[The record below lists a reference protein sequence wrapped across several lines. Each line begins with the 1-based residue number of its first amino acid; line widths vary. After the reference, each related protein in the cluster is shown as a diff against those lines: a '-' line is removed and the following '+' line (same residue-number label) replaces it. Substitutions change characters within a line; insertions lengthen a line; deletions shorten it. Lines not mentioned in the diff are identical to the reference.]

1 MPFPTRAGNAERK
14 KILQHLQTIFNCTRQ
29 AWTPAVKS
37 TLWLLRLMIP
47 ITLAVRLMDF
57 YGVISWMA
65 QYLDPMFIYIGLP
78 GYAAIAF
85 LTGAFVTTYAGLAVM
100 LSMVLTLREAT
111 IVGTMICICH
121 ALLLESAVIKKT
133 GSSFWRMAMLRMVM
147 AFVCGFYLNLVLP
160 QMPEA
165 FMSSGDATIPAT
177 LTALLTT
184 WLWSTLKMSAMI
196 FLLIYCLMIIQRMLE
211 AYGLTEKISH
221 VLSPIMKFFGLPQGA
236 AYMWVVGNVLGIS
249 YGSAVMLDLE
259 EQGHI
264 TREEANDVNYHLIM
278 NHSMLEDTLVFAL
291 SGVSALWI
299 LSTRMLFAL
308 LLVWG
313 RKALKAMTV
322 R

>member
-1 MPFPTRAGNAERK
+1 
-14 KILQHLQTIFNCTRQ
+14 
-29 AWTPAVKS
+29 
-37 TLWLLRLMIP
+37 MIP

-65 QYLDPMFIYIGLP
+65 QYLDPAFIYIGLP

-100 LSMVLTLREAT
+100 LSMALTLREAT

-133 GSSFWRMAMLRMVM
+133 GSSFWRMAMLRMMM

-165 FMSSGDATIPAT
+165 FMSSGDDIIPTT
-177 LTALLTT
+177 LIALLTA

-196 FLLIYCLMIIQRMLE
+196 FFLIYCLMIIQRMLE
-211 AYGLTEKISH
+211 AYGLTEKISLM
-221 VLSPIMKFFGLPQGA
+221 LSPIMKFFGLPQSA

-278 NHSMLEDTLVFAL
+278 NHSMLEDTCVFAMMGIPWYWL
-291 SGVSALWI
+291 
-299 LSTRMLFAL
+299 LSTRVLFAFVV
-308 LLVWG
+308 VWA
-313 RKALKAMTV
+313 RKGLN
-322 R
+322 RILH